1 MALMKC
7 PECEGNVSDKAVFC
21 PHCGFP
27 IAEKGTEAVYEL
39 EKGRPEYTGLAGLL
53 RMLAVISWIGGL
65 IIAVVGAITVIPGR
79 YRDETTFSFGQFLV
93 LLGPFVIYGAILMG
107 LGKMA
112 EQIAGT
118 HGVVMGM
125 RLVRKDG
132 LPPRKQKV
140 FGASGSDP
148 KNAPEEK
155 KAVPVKEEEI
165 ILPVGA
171 ADEYGWLID
180 EKPGFVRCPGCDS
193 RMSADYMKYR
203 SACPDCG
210 YEHVKRENG

>member
-1 MALMKC
+1 MALVKC
-7 PECEGNVSDKAVFC
+7 PECEGNISDRAVFC

-27 IAEKGTEAVYEL
+27 IAENEPEPAYEL
-39 EKGRPEYTGLAGLL
+39 EQGRPEESGFAGLL

-132 LPPRKQKV
+132 LLPQKQKV
-140 FGASGSDP
+140 FGASGSAP

-155 KAVPVKEEEI
+155 KADLVKKEAAV
-165 ILPVGA
+165 LPEGA
-171 ADEYGWLID
+171 TDEYGWLID
-180 EKPGFVRCPGCDS
+180 EKEGFVRCPGCNS
-193 RMSADYMKYR
+193 RMSSDYMKYR